1 MATSEVQNH
10 RSTTETKFVEC
21 RGFLCYIVNYDHFR
35 RGDFLAEEKQTS
47 SWVPT
52 NPLYDP
58 SKPMQVGGQAVIEG
72 VMMRAPGSVATAVR
86 RANGDIVVKQEQ
98 YMSIVEK
105 YRILKLPVL
114 RGAVGLIDM
123 MYLGIRTLNFSAE
136 TAMLDVEKK
145 ESPSG
150 GNGQVKTQSKL
161 ALAGTLVFAL
171 ALGVAIFFVLPIFV
185 TTNVFHFEQNAFEF
199 NLVAGLI
206 RITILLAYLSAIAL
220 SKEIQRLFQFHG
232 AEHKTVFAF
241 ELNDELAPNVVT
253 THSRF
258 HPRCGTS
265 FLLIVMFV
273 AILAFSLLDT
283 LTIALIGNITIVTR
297 LLTHLPFI
305 PVVGGISYE
314 VIKFSAK
321 HTTTWWGRML
331 IAPGLWLQRVTTR
344 EPDASQVEVAIVALR
359 CALGLE
365 DPAKYALK
373 QTLPVEV
380 TASAPKT

>member
-1 MATSEVQNH
+1 LASEDQ
-10 RSTTETKFVEC
+10 K
-21 RGFLCYIVNYDHFR
+21 
-35 RGDFLAEEKQTS
+35 S

-86 RANGDIVVKQEQ
+86 RANGDIVVKQEK
-98 YMSIVEK
+98 YASIIERYK
-105 YRILKLPVL
+105 ILKLPVL

-123 MYLGIRTLNFSAE
+123 MYLGIRTLNYSAE
-136 TAMLDVEKK
+136 IAMLDVQEKD
-145 ESPSG
+145 SPPS
-150 GNGQVKTQSKL
+150 GNGQRKPQSKL
-161 ALAGTLVFAL
+161 ALAGTLLLAL

-185 TTNVFHFEQNAFEF
+185 TTKVFHFEQSAFEF
-199 NLVAGLI
+199 NMVAGLI
-206 RITILLAYLSAIAL
+206 RIAILLAYLSAIAL

-241 ELNDELAPNVVT
+241 ELTDQLIPPKVSA
-253 THSRF
+253 HSRF

-273 AILAFSLLDT
+273 SIIAFGLLDAM
-283 LTIALIGNITIVTR
+283 TIALIGKITIVTR

-321 HTTTWWGRML
+321 HTTTWWGRLL

-344 EPDASQVEVAIVALR
+344 EPDESQLEVAIVALR
-359 CALGLE
+359 CALGME
-365 DPAKYALK
+365 DPAKYILRDTVLTESA
-373 QTLPVEV
+373 TV
-380 TASAPKT
+380 ASGN